1 MKVSIKFTDDSGF
14 VPPEFHPTPAK
25 QSLPDWYARL
35 KPFGSAPVPK
45 ENKQTSKRCVPM
57 LDSFTAGYILYT
69 PVDIEVSINED
80 GKYNYRWAHQL
91 AVEFLQPWQAGNH
104 ALVDEHYQ
112 AIPKMP
118 NPWGVKT
125 PSGYSC
131 LYVPPVNRDD
141 AIFEIF
147 SGVVDTD
154 KFHQGGS
161 LPFLFKEKGFEG
173 IIPAGT
179 PMAQVIPFRRE
190 SYEMK
195 IGDDSERT
203 LMKKQFNA
211 MRLVFVNGY
220 RKMFWSPKSYK

>member
-1 MKVSIKFTDDSGF
+1 MVSIQFTDSSGF
-14 VPPEFHPTPAK
+14 IPQEFYPTPAK
-25 QSLPDWYARL
+25 QSLPDWYAKL
-35 KPFGSAPVPK
+35 KPFEPAPIPK
-45 ENKQTSKRCVPM
+45 ENTQTSKRCVPM
-57 LDSFTAGYILYT
+57 FDSFFTGYTLYT
-69 PVDIEVSINED
+69 PVDVEISMNEH
-80 GKYNYRWAHQL
+80 GKYRYRWAHSL
-91 AVEFLQPWQAGNH
+91 PVEFLALWQLGDYGLINERYES
-104 ALVDEHYQ
+104 V
-112 AIPKMP
+112 PKMP

-125 PSGYSC
+125 PPGYSC
-131 LYVPPVNRDD
+131 LYIPPVNRDD

-161 LPFLFKEKGFEG
+161 LPFLFKEKSFEG
-173 IIPAGT
+173 TIPAGT

-203 LMKKQFNA
+203 LMEKQFNA